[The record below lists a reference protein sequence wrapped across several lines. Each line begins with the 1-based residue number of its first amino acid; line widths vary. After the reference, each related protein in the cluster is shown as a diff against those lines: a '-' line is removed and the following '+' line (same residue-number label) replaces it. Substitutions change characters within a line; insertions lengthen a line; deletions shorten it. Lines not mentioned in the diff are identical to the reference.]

1 MDRYGRL
8 IAPNL
13 DGTFPASYPSNIIR
27 RLTTVA
33 PKHLSRRNFL
43 KTGSLGTLAGVLASG
58 ERIPSAMASALETDF
73 NGNPFPCAV
82 IGFGEWGREIAAAVE
97 DIEELKLAAICDNFP
112 LMLRRAQR
120 AHPQAARIADYREV
134 LDNPDIVAVFVATA
148 THEHKDIV
156 LDALQAGKHVYCEA
170 PLAHTIDDAR
180 AIAQAGLAASNQI
193 FQAGVLYRTEPQY
206 RSVFGFVRSGAI
218 GRPAMTRSQWH
229 QKTSWRRSSSSAER
243 ARALNWRLDRD
254 LSLGLIGEVGIQQI
268 DVSSWVLGQKPKA
281 VSGFGGIMHWND
293 GRTVKD
299 TVQAMIEYPGGENMM
314 FDATLVSGFD
324 AAYDLLFGDDAT
336 IILRDGKAW
345 MFKEVDAPMLGWE
358 VYARKD
364 RFYKETGIALLA
376 NATKLEALGQDPAA
390 DDPNAKPP
398 IWHALKAFADN
409 LIYGPFPAIA
419 GPELGYESTV
429 VAIKANEAVQQGKRV
444 EIPDDLYQL

>member
-1 MDRYGRL
+1 MAQKR
-8 IAPNL
+8 
-13 DGTFPASYPSNIIR
+13 F
-27 RLTTVA
+27 
-33 PKHLSRRNFL
+33 SRRNFL

-58 ERIPSAMASALETDF
+58 ERIPAAAASLRDEAYS
-73 NGNPFPCAV
+73 GNPFSCAV
-82 IGFGEWGREIAAAVE
+82 IGFGEWGREIAAAID
-97 DIEELKLAAICDNFP
+97 DIEELELSAICDNFP

-134 LDNPDIVAVFVATA
+134 LDNPDIVAVFIATA
-148 THEHKDIV
+148 THEHKDLV
-156 LDALQAGKHVYCEA
+156 LEALEAGKHVYCEA

-180 AIAQAGLAASNQI
+180 AIARAGLAAEDQI

-218 GRPAMTRSQWH
+218 GRPTMTRSQWH
-229 QKTSWRRSSSSAER
+229 QKTSWRRSSSSSER
-243 ARALNWRLDRD
+243 ARAINWRLDKD
-254 LSLGLIGEVGIQQI
+254 LSLGLIGEIGIQQI
-268 DVSSWVLGQKPKA
+268 DVSSWILGERPSA
-281 VSGFGGIMHWND
+281 VSGFGGVMFWDD

-299 TVQAMIEYPGGENMM
+299 TIQAMIEYPGGENMM
-314 FDATLVSGFD
+314 YDATLVSGFD
-324 AAYDLLFGDDAT
+324 AAYDLLFGNDAT

-376 NATKLEALGQDPAA
+376 NATKLDALGQDPAA

-409 LIYGPFPAIA
+409 LIYGPFPAVA
-419 GPELGYESTV
+419 GPQLAFESTV
-429 VAIKANEAVQQGKRV
+429 VAIKANEAVQNGMRV
-444 EIPDDLYQL
+444 EIPEELYQL